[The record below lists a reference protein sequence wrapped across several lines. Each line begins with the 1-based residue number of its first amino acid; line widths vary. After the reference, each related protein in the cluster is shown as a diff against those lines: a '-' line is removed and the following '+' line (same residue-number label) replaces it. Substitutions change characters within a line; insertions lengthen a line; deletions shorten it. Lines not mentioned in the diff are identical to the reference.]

1 MKAIIQ
7 REHYTDKQVTGT
19 LTLFDG
25 RKRVFTCKTL
35 ELPWRDNESNISCI
49 PTGTYNAVKRVSEKY
64 KHSYHVKS
72 PDEDQVAGRA
82 WILIHP
88 GNYFTDIRGCI
99 LIGKEHTD
107 INDDNYKDVSSS
119 TTTVKKLLKLAG
131 RNLDLE
137 IKGEQPS
144 YLSVRK
150 ISDVPAESVAAG
162 QEAIVAASS
171 LKVRRKPDP
180 HAGQISNVL
189 PNGHTVKIEKV
200 KGDWAQVQVTFTGWV
215 STKYLRKA

>member
-1 MKAIIQ
+1 MKATIQ

-19 LTLFDG
+19 LKLFDG
-25 RKRVFTCKTL
+25 RKQIFTCKTL

-49 PTGTYNAVKRVSEKY
+49 PTGTYDAVKRVSDKY

-72 PDEDQVAGRA
+72 PGDDQVAGRA

-99 LIGKEHTD
+99 LIGRALTD
-107 INDDNYKDVSSS
+107 INSDEYKDVTSS
-119 TTTVKKLLKLAG
+119 TSTVKELLKLAG
-131 RNLDLE
+131 GTLKLQV
-137 IKGEQPS
+137 KGEQPS
-144 YLSVRK
+144 YAGVTT
-150 ISDVPAESVAAG
+150 ISDIPAETLAAG

-180 HAGQISNVL
+180 HGAQISNVL
-189 PNGHTVKIEKV
+189 PNGHTVKVKKI
-200 KGDWAQVQVTFTGWV
+200 KGDWANVDIIFTGWV

>member
-1 MKAIIQ
+1 MKATIQ

-19 LTLFDG
+19 LKLFDG
-25 RKRVFTCKTL
+25 RKQIFTCKTL

-49 PTGTYNAVKRVSEKY
+49 PTGKYDAVKRVSDKY

-72 PDEDQVAGRA
+72 PGDDQVAGRA

-99 LIGKEHTD
+99 LIGREHTD
-107 INDDNYKDVSSS
+107 INSDKYKDVTSS
-119 TTTVKKLLKLAG
+119 TSTVKRLLKLAG
-131 RNLDLE
+131 RNLQLQ

-144 YLSVRK
+144 YASVAK
-150 ISDVPAESVAAG
+150 ISEVPAESVAAG
-162 QEAIVAASS
+162 QDAIVAASS

-180 HAGQISNVL
+180 HAAQISNVL
-189 PNGHTVKIEKV
+189 PNGHSVKVQKV
-200 KGDWAQVQVTFTGWV
+200 KGDWAHVQVTFTGWV
-215 STKYLRKA
+215 STKYLRNA

>member
-7 REHYTDKQVTGT
+7 REHYSDKQVTGT
-19 LTLFDG
+19 LKLFDG
-25 RKRVFTCKTL
+25 RKEIFTCKTL

-49 PTGTYNAVKRVSEKY
+49 PVGTYNAVKRVSDKY
-64 KHSYHVKS
+64 KYSYHVKS
-72 PDEDQVAGRA
+72 RGEDQVAGRA

-99 LIGKEHTD
+99 LIGRALTD
-107 INDDNYKDVSSS
+107 INNDDYKDVSSS
-119 TTTVKKLLKLAG
+119 TSTVKQLLKLAG
-131 RNLDLE
+131 KKLDLE

-144 YLSVRK
+144 YVSVDK
-150 ISDVPAESVAAG
+150 ISDVPAESIAVG

-180 HAGQISNVL
+180 HADQISNVL
-189 PNGHTVKIEKV
+189 PNGHTVKVEEI
-200 KGDWAQVQVTFTGWV
+200 KGDWANVEITLTGWV
-215 STKYLRKA
+215 AAKYLRNV